1 MRFPGLETVRT
12 MHEHLHHPWR
22 RAISSALFVAAAI
35 AVGAQEQGKPPE
47 ALTITSY
54 DVVSIRPHS
63 PNQMGTSSG
72 FGWRTG
78 PEGFSGFQIR
88 TQMLIMLA
96 YGLHTPEQI
105 VNLPAWASSDGLD
118 IKAKIDEE
126 TAARWRKLSDAEVD
140 RRQLPMMQSLLADR
154 FQLKVHRE
162 IRQLP
167 ILRLVVAKGGPK
179 LKVALPD
186 ARSESEMSNGYISGQ
201 ATSMQTFVFNLSHE
215 MGRQVIDE
223 TGLTD
228 NYDFELRWT
237 PDDQQEAPDA
247 GPTAFTALEEQ
258 LGLKLISA
266 KGPVEVIVIDR
277 IERPSEN

>member
-1 MRFPGLETVRT
+1 
-12 MHEHLHHPWR
+12 
-22 RAISSALFVAAAI
+22 
-35 AVGAQEQGKPPE
+35 
-47 ALTITSY
+47 
-54 DVVSIRPHS
+54 
-63 PNQMGTSSG
+63 
-72 FGWRTG
+72 
-78 PEGFSGFQIR
+78 
-88 TQMLIMLA
+88 MLA

>member
-1 MRFPGLETVRT
+1 
-12 MHEHLHHPWR
+12 
-22 RAISSALFVAAAI
+22 
-35 AVGAQEQGKPPE
+35 
-47 ALTITSY
+47 
-54 DVVSIRPHS
+54 
-63 PNQMGTSSG
+63 
-72 FGWRTG
+72 
-78 PEGFSGFQIR
+78 
-88 TQMLIMLA
+88 MLIMLA